1 MTLLNQ
7 INDFI
12 VLSMDKIKEAVWLG
26 INYQI
31 QYINKTLS
39 GENGTINV
47 VTILNNPL
55 YSYRDKSGEITGM
68 DIDYIY
74 NFARDYGY
82 QINLIIANSHDEE
95 IEFLKNK
102 SVDIA
107 ISSFPIRNDKRDEIN
122 FTNVWYSGAV
132 VTLVR
137 YENLPESA
145 RLGPFYENA
154 KDFDGESLGILK
166 IHLLKT

>member
-47 VTILNNPL
+47 VTILNNPP

-68 DIDYIY
+68 DIDYNY

-82 QINLIIANSHDEE
+82 QINLIKANSHDEE